1 MEWRALIRTELL
13 VPPEPVTKPFFLLKP
28 PFHTAFF
35 NLLSKFVS
43 KICYWLN
50 SCSQTAGLQA
60 WKLLLSLSPG
70 LRPLP
75 PSKYKQSC
83 WNNFYAS
90 FIPWA
95 VRNSSITPARNY
107 GHECAEDDSQY
118 SPPALLCMR
127 KNILPFSQQL
137 LQTAL
142 APESPTGVL
151 AESFSHTVFK
161 QDSNRGFGRGFLCT
175 TCYTMFTSQ
184 TSSSFEYDTTLLSQP
199 VLVCFFISLTE
210 FNVFLVP
217 G

>member
-1 MEWRALIRTELL
+1 MKKALVFAHILCFTGLHSLPGVSTEFLLPSLLAGSWNSGNNWVFSLMEWRELIRTELL

-28 PFHTAFF
+28 PFHTALI
-35 NLLSKFVS
+35 NLLSKFLS

-70 LRPLP
+70 LRPLS

-127 KNILPFSQQL
+127 KNVLPFSQQL

-151 AESFSHTVFK
+151 A
-161 QDSNRGFGRGFLCT
+161 
-175 TCYTMFTSQ
+175 
-184 TSSSFEYDTTLLSQP
+184 
-199 VLVCFFISLTE
+199 
-210 FNVFLVP
+210 
-217 G
+217 